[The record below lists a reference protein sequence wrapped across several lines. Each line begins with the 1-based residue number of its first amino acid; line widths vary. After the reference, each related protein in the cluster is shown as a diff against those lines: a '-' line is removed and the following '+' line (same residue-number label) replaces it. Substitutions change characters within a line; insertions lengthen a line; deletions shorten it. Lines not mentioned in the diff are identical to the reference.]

1 MRRLGSLR
9 RSAWQAPLAAALLV
23 VGVLGSTRGQD
34 ATPAP
39 TTTTTDANAA
49 DAPPATDLPI
59 SVEVTLGFGN
69 RVPADGFLSVS
80 VDLTNRGPTTNALVT
95 VRAEEGGNVL
105 LRLGPIELEGGVRR
119 RVVGVVPA
127 KPVLE
132 AGTLTFAVADPEGL
146 LLGAAQV
153 SPEATP
159 ARVLVA
165 LDRRGGAPSDLTAL
179 RTIDGL
185 APNGQPNEVRWTA
198 VVVSRLEDL
207 PQSPLGY
214 SGLGA
219 VLLGDLDLEGWPEPE
234 ARALAAWVARGGN
247 LVVSVGP
254 RARLLRGRSLLGKFL
269 GGALKPLPDAAPE
282 RDVRLDDLVRRMRGT
297 YGLDAGDQAPAPPA
311 PALATLLPGPDD
323 IVVQR
328 ANEKPFIVRRR
339 HGLGQVTLV
348 AADLWAPPFLH
359 SPVTTR
365 LLETLLSNGTTHAPR
380 SRLLFKEL
388 AGVRQPAR
396 VGPAFAVLILYALI
410 VGPAFYFV
418 LRLRKRG
425 ILLWIAI
432 PIGTVVC
439 TALVPLYRIV
449 LRDAESTLV
458 GIRLIEGWSGQ
469 PLTVETTDVLL
480 FSGSLD
486 AKRFE
491 YKGDDVA
498 AFAVVP
504 PRRRAIP
511 DLGAVL
517 GGGPDGAAFSL
528 PIALWGT
535 RYVSFEA
542 CGAAVAA
549 EGAVRL
555 ALPRPGQDPDGTGDA
570 IAHVSLRWDGP
581 TLRDAFVLYPGGAV
595 PLAHKLARDLARG
608 DEIDE
613 PIRPVSPQSIEGRE
627 SDLGGLVIED
637 LLASTYVE
645 ATDRERTAFLIGQI
659 DSAPPLR
666 ALPNV
671 RTRALATIVV
681 VELPVIYE
689 DAVPFG
695 VARAVRE
702 GSTVAAVGSGTVERE
717 VRTRLLLPT
726 AQGRTA
732 ARVQL
737 QVLAQRVRSVLRLR
751 IDAFDWR
758 ASAWQSLLP
767 REEGDEEREGA
778 GRRAE
783 LTLEDPARFVS
794 SDGAVLLR
802 QRFVRGRQDS
812 DDVHAAILDVAVEWA
827 KRP

>member
-1 MRRLGSLR
+1 MRPT
-9 RSAWQAPLAAALLV
+9 AQAPLAAALLV
-23 VGVLGSTRGQD
+23 VTALGSSRGQD
-34 ATPAP
+34 AAPATP
-39 TTTTTDANAA
+39 TSTDAPPPAA
-49 DAPPATDLPI
+49 EVAPATDLPV
-59 SVEVTLGFGN
+59 SVEAALGFGN
-69 RVPADGFLSVS
+69 RVPADGFLSVAI
-80 VDLTNRGPTTNALVT
+80 DLTNRGATTNAQVI

-119 RVVGVVPA
+119 RVIGVVPA

-132 AGTLTFAVADPEGL
+132 AGTLTFAVTDPEGR

-159 ARVLVA
+159 ARLLVA
-165 LDRRGGAPSDLTAL
+165 LDRRGGAPSDLSTL
-179 RTIDGL
+179 RTIEGL
-185 APNGQPNEVRWTA
+185 GPNGQPNEVRWTA

-219 VLLGDLDLEGWPEPE
+219 VLLGDLDLESWPEPE

-269 GGALKPLPDAAPE
+269 GGALKPLPEAPPE
-282 RDVRLDDLVRRMRGT
+282 RDVPLDELVRKLRGT
-297 YGLDAGDQAPAPPA
+297 YGLDAGDPAGAPPA

-323 IVVQR
+323 VVVQR
-328 ANEKPFIVRRR
+328 ANDKPFIVRRR

-359 SPVTTR
+359 SSLTAR
-365 LLETLLSNGTTHAPR
+365 LLETLLSNGTSHSPR
-380 SRLLFKEL
+380 SQLLFKEL

-410 VGPAFYFV
+410 VGPGVYFV
-418 LRLRKRG
+418 LRAKKRG
-425 ILLWIAI
+425 ILLWLAI
-432 PIGTVVC
+432 PIGTVIC

-458 GIRLIEGWSGQ
+458 GVRLIEGWSGQ

-491 YKGDDVA
+491 YKGDDAA

-504 PRRRAIP
+504 PRRRGAP

-528 PIALWGT
+528 PVALWGT

-542 CGAAVAA
+542 SGAAVAG

-555 ALPRPGQDPDGTGDA
+555 SLPGPGDDPTGA
-570 IAHVSLRWDGP
+570 GEPVARLSLRWDGP
-581 TLRDAFVLYPGGAV
+581 TLRDAFVLYPGSAV
-595 PLAHKLARDLARG
+595 PLAHKLTRELARG
-608 DEIDE
+608 DALDE
-613 PIRPVSPQSIEGRE
+613 PLRAVSPQSIEGRE
-627 SDLGGLVIED
+627 SDLGGLVVED
-637 LLASTYVE
+637 LLASSYIE
-645 ATDRERTAFLIGQI
+645 ATDRERKAFLIGQL
-659 DSAPPLR
+659 DSPPPLR

-681 VELPVIYE
+681 VELPVVYE
-689 DAVPFG
+689 DAVPYG
-695 VARAVRE
+695 VARVVRE

-732 ARVQL
+732 AQAQL
-737 QVLAQRVRSVLRLR
+737 QVTAQRVRSVLRLR

-758 ASAWQSLLP
+758 ADDWVALLP

-778 GRRAE
+778 GRRIE
-783 LTLEDPARFVS
+783 LPLEDPARFVS
-794 SDGAVLLR
+794 ADGAVLLR
-802 QRFVRGRQDS
+802 QRFLRGRQDS
-812 DDVHAAILDVAVEWA
+812 DDVHAAIIDVSVEWE
-827 KRP
+827 KRD